1 MEYGIRRSM
10 AHTIHDK
17 SKLLARISRI
27 QGQLGAVAREI
38 EEESECSDIL
48 RTVAACRGALNGLM
62 SELIEG
68 HIRHHVVDPSKRPS
82 REQVKAVTQLLGVVK
97 SYLK

>member
-1 MEYGIRRSM
+1 M

-17 SKLLARISRI
+17 SKLLARINRI

-38 EEESECSDIL
+38 EKETESSDIL
-48 RTVAACRGALNGLM
+48 RTVASCRGALNGLM
-62 SELIEG
+62 SQLIEG
-68 HIRHHVVDPSKRPS
+68 HVRHHVVDPERKPS
-82 REQVKAVTQLLGVVK
+82 REQLKAATQLMAVVK